1 MTTGLPT
8 ATGFAIYPDPWLSGI
23 IGRSALRLATTTEA
37 PMGDWKKRLKS
48 DDLFVTAKL
57 PADQVAEAN
66 FLQDL
71 GFHIIDTALT
81 FETPRLSAGR
91 SDRNVRFAHASDR
104 EAVARLA
111 GTAFVYSRF
120 HLDPA
125 LPKALA
131 NKVKAAWASNFFA
144 GRRGDGMVVA
154 ERDGVLAG
162 FLQLLWAGPV
172 LVIDLIAVSPQAARQ
187 GHARAM
193 IAFAAANG
201 TGDARRPA
209 GFRVGTQAAN
219 APSVRLYESLG
230 FRFKNARFV
239 LHHHGHGG
247 LYRTEATT

>member
-1 MTTGLPT
+1 MTGHPTG
-8 ATGFAIYPDPWLSGI
+8 TGFATHPDPWLSRI
-23 IGRSALRLATTTEA
+23 IGRPALRLTTTDA
-37 PMGDWKKRLKS
+37 PSDDWKKRLKS

-71 GFHIIDTALT
+71 GFHTIDTALT
-81 FETPRLSAGR
+81 FETPRLSAAPPE
-91 SDRNVRFAHASDR
+91 RNVRFAHASDR

-125 LPKALA
+125 LPKSLA

-144 GRRGDGMVVA
+144 GQRGNGMVVA
-154 ERDGVLAG
+154 ERDGVVAG
-162 FLQLLWAGPV
+162 FLQLLWADRV
-172 LVIDLIAVSPQAARQ
+172 LVIDLIAVSPQATRQ

-193 IAFAAANG
+193 LAFAAANG
-201 TGDARRPA
+201 TGDMRRPE
-209 GFRVGTQAAN
+209 GFRAGTQAAN

-230 FRFKNARFV
+230 FRFRDARFV

-247 LYRTEATT
+247 PYRTEGAT

>member
-1 MTTGLPT
+1 VTTARPT
-8 ATGFAIYPDPWLSGI
+8 GTSFATQPDPWLSRI
-23 IGRSALRLATTTEA
+23 IGRPALRLTMTDA
-37 PMGDWKKRLKS
+37 PSDDWKKRLKS
-48 DDLFVTAKL
+48 DDLLVTAKL
-57 PADQVAEAN
+57 PADQVADAN

-71 GFHIIDTALT
+71 GFHTIDTALT
-81 FETPRLSAGR
+81 FETPRLSAAP

-125 LPKALA
+125 LPKTLA
-131 NKVKAAWASNFFA
+131 NKVKATWASNFFA
-144 GRRGDGMVVA
+144 GQRGDGMVVA
-154 ERDGVLAG
+154 ERDGVVAG

-172 LVIDLIAVSPQAARQ
+172 LVIDLIAVSPQATRQ

-193 IAFAAANG
+193 LAFAAANG
-201 TGDARRPA
+201 TGDMRRPE

-230 FRFKNARFV
+230 FRFTDAQFV

-247 LYRTEATT
+247 PYRTEGAT